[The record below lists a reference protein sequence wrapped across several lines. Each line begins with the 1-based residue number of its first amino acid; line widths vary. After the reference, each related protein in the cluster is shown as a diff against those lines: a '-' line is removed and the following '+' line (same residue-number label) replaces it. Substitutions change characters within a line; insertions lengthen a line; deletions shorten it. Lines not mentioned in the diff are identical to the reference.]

1 MSGDA
6 LLPLISM
13 SLHKT
18 FRMQR
23 YAIGIIHNIHAV
35 ASYSGS
41 PSPFFTYCTHM
52 NIVFL
57 HVHVLKARGE
67 THTPPVL
74 YATYMRG
81 SSPYPYQCIQIDY
94 HAATLKR
101 YSTPH
106 TCTLYMYIREVK
118 SMVSVDLR
126 SLHKFI
132 ENPSLVPRLHPQKE
146 ERVWYTLS
154 AFWGVQD
161 AACHVIVMTRH
172 CFGMATHQRLS
183 HAAIVG
189 YSMVSH
195 DNHVQATWRE
205 SD

>member
-1 MSGDA
+1 
-6 LLPLISM
+6 
-13 SLHKT
+13 
-18 FRMQR
+18 
-23 YAIGIIHNIHAV
+23 
-35 ASYSGS
+35 
-41 PSPFFTYCTHM
+41 
-52 NIVFL
+52 
-57 HVHVLKARGE
+57 
-67 THTPPVL
+67 
-74 YATYMRG
+74 
-81 SSPYPYQCIQIDY
+81 
-94 HAATLKR
+94 
-101 YSTPH
+101 
-106 TCTLYMYIREVK
+106 MYIREVK

-154 AFWGVQD
+154 AFWDVQD

-189 YSMVSH
+189 YSTVSH

-205 SD
+205 SDWRDKIQKCHVSRPHAESVRCVPDPFLFWGWGLGTRLRKPLIESSSQGETWSIKLGIRGSFNRNG